1 VNPKVLS
8 CVSQTVG
15 GVSQLRVVVVDGY
28 PIARAGLNVFFADAP
43 DVDVVGEA
51 AHGEEAIRLVG
62 ETGADLVVLG
72 FELADG
78 PTGIEVCR
86 SLKALPEP
94 PRVLVLTGHNH
105 AEAMLPFRLAG
116 ADSYLHRGSDRGPI
130 VEAARRTACGHGVWD
145 IGDETDATI
154 LGAAPESVGLT
165 ARELEVLTLKH
176 HRHANADIAAA
187 LNISL
192 HTVKRHVSSIRR
204 KLASSGVTS
213 YPGRR

>member
-1 VNPKVLS
+1 
-8 CVSQTVG
+8 VSQV
-15 GVSQLRVVVVDGY
+15 RMVVVDGY
-28 PIARAGLNVFFADAP
+28 PIARAGLKAFFGDAT
-43 DVDVVGEA
+43 DVEVVGEA
-51 AHGEEAIRLVG
+51 AHCKEAIRLVR

-78 PTGIEVCR
+78 PNGVEVCR

-116 ADSYLHRGSDRGPI
+116 ADSYLHRRSARGPI
-130 VEAARRTACGHGVWD
+130 VESARRTACGHSVWD
-145 IGDETDATI
+145 IGNETGATI
-154 LGAAPESVGLT
+154 LSVAPESVGLT
-165 ARELEVLTLKH
+165 ARELEVLTLKQ
-176 HRHANADIAAA
+176 HRHANADIAGA

-204 KLASSGVTS
+204 KLAASGVTS